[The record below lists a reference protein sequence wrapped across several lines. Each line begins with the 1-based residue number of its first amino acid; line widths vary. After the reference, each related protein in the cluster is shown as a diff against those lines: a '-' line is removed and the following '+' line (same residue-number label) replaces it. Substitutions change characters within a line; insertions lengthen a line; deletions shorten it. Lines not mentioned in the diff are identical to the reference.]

1 MKTFLKISLVSKEMN
16 ELIENKYKKGEVVFE
31 RTHPTQK
38 LVVRRFA
45 DRVYYC
51 LAQENPAQKELVY
64 FEREL
69 MADPTATKKS

>member
-1 MKTFLKISLVSKEMN
+1 MN
-16 ELIENKYKKGEVVFE
+16 EFIENKYKRGEVVFE

-51 LAQENPAQKELVY
+51 LAQENSAQKELVY

-69 MADPTATKKS
+69 MADQASTKKS

>member
-1 MKTFLKISLVSKEMN
+1 MN
-16 ELIENKYKKGEVVFE
+16 EFIENKYKMGEVVFE
-31 RTHPTQK
+31 RTHPSQK
-38 LVVRRFA
+38 LVVSRFA

-69 MADPTATKKS
+69 MADPTSIKRS